1 MRQHL
6 IAPVCGPCFVCM
18 CACICMCIFRV
29 YFQWRWITILAGC
42 WASVSDSRPVCPGT
56 GRCSSSR
63 HESRCRR
70 RGNGGLDLTFFCCFF
85 FYCSLQVSNT
95 HWKVRGTEGDSLWQ
109 PFDADGQI
117 FGHESS
123 LNGLDADGLQG
134 FREDSQLRVFVE
146 LRSVEETACPG
157 EDGGC
162 SWHRFYQLFAL
173 GI

>member
-1 MRQHL
+1 MDCVSC
-6 IAPVCGPCFVCM
+6 VCV
-18 CACICMCIFRV
+18 RV
-29 YFQWRWITILAGC
+29 YVCVYFECISRDVGSQFWLVAELQFQILGQFVQELEGVQVVVTSHAVDG
-42 WASVSDSRPVCPGT
+42 
-56 GRCSSSR
+56 
-63 HESRCRR
+63 
-70 RGNGGLDLTFFCCFF
+70 GNEGLDLTVFFFVF

-95 HWKVRGTEGDSLWQ
+95 HWKVRGTGGDSLWQ